1 MYSLNNLLSNRAA
14 EEEVG
19 PCLSN
24 KVPQAR
30 EHRGNL
36 LMNRDGRKERTARD
50 LVSARK
56 RRGKKEEEG
65 TERSGN
71 NENKQAILNELFWHV
86 RSGTLYCS
94 VNTPSRARGAK
105 MITSLSHHCEIKKCL
120 GESHHSMN
128 MKQVSL
134 IGF

>member
-1 MYSLNNLLSNRAA
+1 MTSSQPEN
-14 EEEVG
+14 EE
-19 PCLSN
+19 
-24 KVPQAR
+24 
-30 EHRGNL
+30 
-36 LMNRDGRKERTARD
+36 
-50 LVSARK
+50 
-56 RRGKKEEEG
+56 KKEEEGGG

-86 RSGTLYCS
+86 RTETLYCS

-105 MITSLSHHCEIKKCL
+105 MITSLSHHCEIKKCF
-120 GESHHSMN
+120 GDSHHSMN